1 MDLNV
6 NVRGSGEAVL
16 MVHGIISDASFFDG
30 AADVLKDKYKVIA
43 YDRRGYGKNED
54 SADAE
59 LRSAA
64 EDTLQ
69 QFTVAAQAEDAANV
83 IKMYSD
89 GSAWVFGNSAG
100 GLISIELALKFPEL
114 VKGLI
119 LLEPSL
125 VYDDESVRLIEEWN
139 RELNGYVESRKI
151 KRALP
156 AFSRV
161 IGGEASAEKM
171 TLEQMKQT
179 YKNLTNFMYGELNEV
194 QHYRPDIETVRGIKC
209 PVKIF
214 VTADG
219 QDSIFAKTS
228 VAGAKTVGWDI
239 IEVPGR
245 HNMAKEK
252 AAEFAK
258 ALDET
263 IEGMSL

>member
-54 SADAE
+54 
-59 LRSAA
+59 
-64 EDTLQ
+64 TLQ

-83 IKMYSD
+83 IKMYSE
-89 GSAWVFGNSAG
+89 GPAWVFGNSAG

-139 RELNGYVESRKI
+139 RELNGYVERKKI

-252 AAEFAK
+252 ATEFAR

>member
-54 SADAE
+54 
-59 LRSAA
+59 
-64 EDTLQ
+64 TLQ

-89 GSAWVFGNSAG
+89 GPAWVFGNSAG

-139 RELNGYVESRKI
+139 RELNGYVESKKI

-252 AAEFAK
+252 ATEFAG

>member
-54 SADAE
+54 
-59 LRSAA
+59 
-64 EDTLQ
+64 TLQ

-89 GSAWVFGNSAG
+89 GPAWVFGNSAG

-139 RELNGYVESRKI
+139 RELNGYVESKKI

-214 VTADG
+214 VTAEG

-252 AAEFAK
+252 ATEFAR

>member
-6 NVRGSGEAVL
+6 NVHGSGEAVL

-43 YDRRGYGKNED
+43 YDRRGYGRNED
-54 SADAE
+54 SATAE
-59 LRSAA
+59 LRNASGDAV
-64 EDTLQ
+64 Q
-69 QFTVAAQAEDAANV
+69 KYTVAAQAEDAANV

-89 GSAWVFGNSAG
+89 GPVWVFGNSAG

-139 RELNGYVESRKI
+139 RELNGYVESKKI

-194 QHYRPDIETVRGIKC
+194 QHYRPEIETVKGIKC

-214 VTADG
+214 VTEDG
-219 QDSIFAKTS
+219 LDSIFAKTS
-228 VAGAKTVGWDI
+228 LAGAEYVGW
-239 IEVPGR
+239 ETVMVPGR
-245 HNMAKEK
+245 HNMVKEK
-252 AAEFAK
+252 AEEFAK
-258 ALDET
+258 ALDEV

>member
-54 SADAE
+54 
-59 LRSAA
+59 
-64 EDTLQ
+64 TLQ

-89 GSAWVFGNSAG
+89 GPAWVFGNSAG
-100 GLISIELALKFPEL
+100 GLISIELALNFPEL

-139 RELNGYVESRKI
+139 RELNGYVESKKI

-252 AAEFAK
+252 ATEFAR